1 LEELLKEGSG
11 GIEMSGDI
19 DYVEQV
25 KEIAEKLNCHIRG
38 GSVKSLLKYY
48 LLASEDEKSE
58 IREDIDSIVG
68 FHLPKLV
75 FSRKPMLPS
84 PEKEEINGEIKIG
97 KVFQGN
103 KELYDFG
110 ISKEELNQHM
120 LIVARSGFG
129 KTTLII
135 QIMRQLIEN
144 KIPFIVFDYKRDYR
158 HLIRHF
164 QELVVLSWRDLRIN
178 PLEPPPGVSFQ
189 EWKQQ
194 FLNIFGHVQAV
205 WHGSTQYLLEAIDK
219 ACEEKKGLVTLEDV
233 YKKIVEANETTKK
246 MQEYASVVE
255 TRLYGLL
262 SKLGETINNERT
274 LIDMEKLLQLPVV
287 IELDGLGRDEAS
299 ILALWLFYWIYA
311 YRKAKSIR
319 GRLLHVLI
327 IDEAKRIFTASEQY
341 SQTTTEYSGVPPAD
355 LVCDEIR
362 DFGEA
367 IIASDQE
374 PTKLSD
380 SLKANTYTKI
390 TGYLGNGKDIND
402 IAEAMDLSEDERKVI
417 TKLERGEWL
426 VKLAGRYVKPF
437 TIRTE
442 DFPIKK
448 NVSNEELRQK
458 MKPIIESL
466 LKASKEKVEKVEEVS
481 LSEDSWKILESI
493 NSHPFNGI
501 VSRQRELGI
510 SVKRFEKVKQELIS
524 RGLVKQLS
532 ISLSKR
538 RPTSFLVLTDKAL
551 QILEAKGLDTSVWK
565 HVGNVGFEHMLYQ
578 VLIRWE
584 LKKLGYDAHI
594 EVDLANG
601 RRIDVLAI
609 KNGKK
614 VGVEVELNVNVD
626 LKQKLSEVES
636 VDELYI
642 VTSKEL
648 FNEIREKLGD
658 LPINV
663 KLYSIDRFLE
673 NLGNLF
679 GEETGNNSFSRNN
692 LKINSSCENQSNSG
706 FSRKEKLGGKGI
718 GEG

>member
-1 LEELLKEGSG
+1 
-11 GIEMSGDI
+11 
-19 DYVEQV
+19 
-25 KEIAEKLNCHIRG
+25 
-38 GSVKSLLKYY
+38 
-48 LLASEDEKSE
+48 
-58 IREDIDSIVG
+58 
-68 FHLPKLV
+68 
-75 FSRKPMLPS
+75 
-84 PEKEEINGEIKIG
+84 
-97 KVFQGN
+97 
-103 KELYDFG
+103 
-110 ISKEELNQHM
+110 M

-129 KTTLII
+129 KTTLIM
-135 QIMRQLIEN
+135 QIIRQLIKN
-144 KIPFIVFDYKRDYR
+144 GIPFIVLDYKRDYR

-164 QELVVLSWRDLRIN
+164 AELVVLSWKDLRIN

-219 ACEEKKGLVTLEDV
+219 ACEEKKGIVTLEDV
-233 YKKIVEANETTKK
+233 YKKIAEANETSRK

-262 SKLGETINNERT
+262 SKLGETIDNERT

-287 IELDGLGRDEAS
+287 IELDGLSRDEAS

-319 GRLLHVLI
+319 GKLLHVLI

-341 SQTTTEYSGVPPAD
+341 SQTTAEYSGIPPAD

-390 TGYLGNGKDIND
+390 TGFLGNGKDIND
-402 IAEAMDLSEDERKVI
+402 IAEAMNLSEDEKEAL

-442 DFPIKK
+442 DFPVEK
-448 NVSNEELRQK
+448 NVSDEELRQK
-458 MKPIIESL
+458 MRPIIESL
-466 LKASKEKVEKVEEVS
+466 MKASREKFEKAEEVE
-481 LSEDSWKILESI
+481 LSEYCWKLLENI

-501 VSRQRELGI
+501 VSRQKELGI
-510 SVKRFEKVKQELIS
+510 SVKRFEKAKQELIS
-524 RGLVKQLS
+524 RGLIEQID

-551 QILEAKGLDTSVWK
+551 QLLEAKGLDISVWK

-578 VLIRWE
+578 VLIRWQ
-584 LKKLGYDAHI
+584 LKKIGYDAHI
-594 EVDLANG
+594 EVEIAKG
-601 RRIDVLAI
+601 RRIDVLAT
-609 KNGKK
+609 KNRRKIGI
-614 VGVEVELNVNVD
+614 EVELNANVD
-626 LKQKLSEVES
+626 LKQKLSEIES
-636 VDELYI
+636 LDELYI
-642 VTSKEL
+642 VTSKKL
-648 FNEIREKLGD
+648 FSEIREKLRD
-658 LPINV
+658 VSSNV

-673 NLGNLF
+673 AFGNLA
-679 GEETGNNSFSRNN
+679 GEEMGNNSSGGN
-692 LKINSSCENQSNSG
+692 KPKASSPGGNQSNPS
-706 FSRKEKLGGKGI
+706 FSKKEKLGGKGI
-718 GEG
+718 G

>member
-1 LEELLKEGSG
+1 MSQD
-11 GIEMSGDI
+11 IE
-19 DYVEQV
+19 YVEEV

-38 GSVKSLLKYY
+38 GSIKSLLKCY
-48 LLASEDEKSE
+48 LLADENEKGE
-58 IREDIDSIVG
+58 IKEDIDSIVG
-68 FHLPKLV
+68 IHLPKLI

-84 PEKEEINGEIKIG
+84 PKKNEINGEIKIG

-144 KIPFIVFDYKRDYR
+144 KIPFIVLDYKRDYR

-164 QELVVLSWRDLRIN
+164 AKLVVLSWRDLRIN

-233 YKKIVEANETTKK
+233 YKKIVEANEISRK

-287 IELDGLGRDEAS
+287 IELDGLSRDEAS

-319 GRLLHVLI
+319 GKLLHVLI

-341 SQTTTEYSGVPPAD
+341 SQTTAEYSGIPPAD

-390 TGYLGNGKDIND
+390 TGFLGNGKDIND
-402 IAEAMDLSEDERKVI
+402 IAEAMNLSEDEREAI

-442 DFPIKK
+442 DFPIEK
-448 NVSNEELRQK
+448 NVSDEELRQR
-458 MKPIIESL
+458 MKPIVESL
-466 LKASKEKVEKVEEVS
+466 LKAGKEKVEKVEEVR
-481 LSEDSWKILESI
+481 LSEDSWKLLENISL
-493 NSHPFNGI
+493 HPFNGI
-501 VSRQRELGI
+501 VSRQKELGI
-510 SVKRFEKVKQELIS
+510 SVKRFEKAKQELIS
-524 RGLVKQLS
+524 KGLVEQLD

-551 QILEAKGLDTSVWK
+551 NILEAKGLDISIWK
-565 HVGNVGFEHMLYQ
+565 HVGNVSFEHMLYQ
-578 VLIRWE
+578 VLIRWQ

-594 EVDLANG
+594 EVEIVKG
-601 RRIDVLAI
+601 RRVDVLAI
-609 KNGKK
+609 KNGRRI
-614 VGVEVELNVNVD
+614 GIEVELNANVD
-626 LKQKLSEVES
+626 LRKKLSEVES
-636 VDELYI
+636 LDELYI
-642 VTSKEL
+642 VTSKKL

-658 LPINV
+658 LASNV
-663 KLYSIDRFLE
+663 RLYSIDRFLE
-673 NLGNLF
+673 VFGNLV
-679 GEETGNNSFSRNN
+679 GEEMGNNSFSGNKPKVSSPGGNQPN
-692 LKINSSCENQSNSG
+692 LG
-706 FSRKEKLGGKGI
+706 FLGKRS
-718 GEG
+718 

>member
-1 LEELLKEGSG
+1 
-11 GIEMSGDI
+11 
-19 DYVEQV
+19 
-25 KEIAEKLNCHIRG
+25 
-38 GSVKSLLKYY
+38 
-48 LLASEDEKSE
+48 
-58 IREDIDSIVG
+58 
-68 FHLPKLV
+68 
-75 FSRKPMLPS
+75 
-84 PEKEEINGEIKIG
+84 
-97 KVFQGN
+97 
-103 KELYDFG
+103 
-110 ISKEELNQHM
+110 M

-164 QELVVLSWRDLRIN
+164 PELIVLSWRDLRIN
-178 PLEPPPGVSFQ
+178 PLQPPPGVSFQ

-219 ACEEKKGLVTLEDV
+219 ACKEKKGLVTLEDV
-233 YKKIVEANETTKK
+233 YKKIVEANETSRK

-262 SKLGETINNERT
+262 SKLGETINNQRT
-274 LIDMEKLLQLPVV
+274 LIDMERLLQLPVV
-287 IELDGLGRDEAS
+287 IELDGLSRDEAS

-319 GRLLHVLI
+319 GKLLHVLI

-341 SQTTTEYSGVPPAD
+341 SQTTAEYSGIPPAD

-374 PTKLSD
+374 PSKLSD

-390 TGYLGNGKDIND
+390 TGFLGNGKDIND
-402 IAEAMDLSEDERKVI
+402 VAEAMDLSEDEKEAI

-437 TIRTE
+437 TIRTK
-442 DFPIKK
+442 DFSLEK
-448 NVSNEELRQK
+448 NVSDEELRQR

-466 LKASKEKVEKVEEVS
+466 LKANREKVEKVEEVS
-481 LSEDSWKILESI
+481 LSKDCWKLLESI
-493 NSHPFNGI
+493 SSHPFNGI
-501 VSRQRELGI
+501 VSRLKELAI
-510 SVKRFEKVKQELIS
+510 SVKRFERAKHELIS
-524 RGLVKQLS
+524 KGLAEQLD
-532 ISLSKR
+532 IPLSKR

-551 QILEAKGLDTSVWK
+551 QLLEAKGVDTSIWK

-578 VLIRWE
+578 VLIRWQ
-584 LKKLGYDAHI
+584 LKKLGYDAYI
-594 EVDLANG
+594 EVEIAKG

-609 KNGKK
+609 KNGRK
-614 VGVEVELNVNVD
+614 VGVEVELNANVD
-626 LKQKLSEVES
+626 LKKKLDVIES
-636 VDELYI
+636 LDELCV
-642 VTSKEL
+642 VTSKKL
-648 FNEIREKLGD
+648 FNEIKEKLGD
-658 LPINV
+658 LPSNV

-673 NLGNLF
+673 VFGNLA
-679 GEETGNNSFSRNN
+679 GEEMGNNSSGEKQLRA
-692 LKINSSCENQSNSG
+692 SSFRGNQQSPSL
-706 FSRKEKLGGKGI
+706 SRKEKLGGKGI
-718 GEG
+718 G